1 MISDPSI
8 GSQYSSGD
16 GNERPIRFEGGG
28 AASFVVATKR
38 RLTFCPEIGTS
49 GTNLA
54 LHDSVGADL
63 YLEKVVGTL
72 CHYIPLTVNFTD
84 NLS

>member
-28 AASFVVATKR
+28 AASFVVATKKTVDFLPR
-38 RLTFCPEIGTS
+38 NRLLQS

-63 YLEKVVGTL
+63 
-72 CHYIPLTVNFTD
+72 
-84 NLS
+84 